1 MIDAFTIVGIL
12 VSVGAIV
19 AYAKWDISISC
30 DLLQDWATREGLE
43 IIESK
48 HKALFRGPF
57 TWNSRKEQA
66 VYYIKART
74 PNGKVRAG
82 WVRLAN
88 NSWDVDVKWNYEESL
103 TWARE
108 TPQAEIMGVFERGL
122 NRQL

>member
-12 VSVGAIV
+12 VFVGAIV

-30 DLLQDWATREGLE
+30 GLLQEWAIREGLD

-57 TWNSRKEQA
+57 TWNSRKDQA

-74 PNGKVRAG
+74 LNGNVRAG

-88 NSWDVDVKWNYEESL
+88 NSWDVDVKWKDEEPL
-103 TWARE
+103 T
-108 TPQAEIMGVFERGL
+108 
-122 NRQL
+122 